1 MKSEG
6 MGFYNKLI
14 FEREKELEHQAPP
27 VSEKKFQVPGY
38 KGGEGIVPL
47 TGCWTKQGNNWAV
60 FLYKWNYFICFRVEQ
75 HKNVPCHIPITR
87 AGQDTG
93 GI

>member
-14 FEREKELEHQAPP
+14 FETEKELEHQAPP

-47 TGCWTKQGNNWAV
+47 TGCWTKQGNN
-60 FLYKWNYFICFRVEQ
+60 
-75 HKNVPCHIPITR
+75 
-87 AGQDTG
+87 
-93 GI
+93 